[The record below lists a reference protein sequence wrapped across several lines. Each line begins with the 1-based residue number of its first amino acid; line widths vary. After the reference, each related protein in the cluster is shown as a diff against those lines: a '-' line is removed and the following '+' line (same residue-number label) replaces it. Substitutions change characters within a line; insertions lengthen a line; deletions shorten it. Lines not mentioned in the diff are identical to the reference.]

1 MEPFSGTRLGP
12 QTDLSLEGV
21 ADWIRT
27 REKLLIGVFPVSN
40 WEILTQEREEIS
52 NSGILE

>member
-1 MEPFSGTRLGP
+1 MEPFSCTRLGP
-12 QTDLSLEGV
+12 QMDLSLEGV
-21 ADWIRT
+21 ADSIRT

-40 WEILTQEREEIS
+40 WEILTQVREEIS

>member
-1 MEPFSGTRLGP
+1 MEPFSPARLGP

-21 ADWIRT
+21 ADWTRA
-27 REKLLIGVFPVSN
+27 REKLLIGEFPVSN
-40 WEILTQEREEIS
+40 WEILTQEREDIG